1 MSMFCRTEIPSSH
14 YSNCSGW
21 FWHRA
26 QGEPFL
32 EPVFSS
38 EIQSRSIHGHE
49 GEEFVV
55 HKVGEEFVVHNS
67 VLVEHNSD
75 CSAALTASAL
85 NI

>member
-1 MSMFCRTEIPSSH
+1 
-14 YSNCSGW
+14 
-21 FWHRA
+21 
-26 QGEPFL
+26 
-32 EPVFSS
+32 
-38 EIQSRSIHGHE
+38 
-49 GEEFVV
+49 V